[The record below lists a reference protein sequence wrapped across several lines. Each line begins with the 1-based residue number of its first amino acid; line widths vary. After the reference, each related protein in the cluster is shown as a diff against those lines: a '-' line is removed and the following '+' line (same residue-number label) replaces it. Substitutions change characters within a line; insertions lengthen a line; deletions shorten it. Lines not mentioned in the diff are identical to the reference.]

1 MSGEAKFDDAKGRMK
16 EAAGDVSGDEDLQ
29 REGKADQ
36 VGASAKEKLHQ
47 AKEKGSDLVD
57 KAKDAVHKDR

>member
-16 EAAGDVSGDEDLQ
+16 EAAGDVTGDEDLQ

-36 VGASAKEKLHQ
+36 AAASVKDKLHQ
-47 AKEKGSDLVD
+47 AKEKAGDMVD
-57 KAKDAVHKDR
+57 KAKDAASKDR